1 MRSRRSSCLRHSS
14 QDLHHLLPIFTA
26 PLPDIERTF
35 AENRRKADLQYLV
48 ANFVTAGRLSSRWS
62 RRASSTGRA
71 TNCEQSRPSL
81 PLRTLFL
88 ELDDLYTSYVAT
100 GTYCLRLVISNRR
113 GPASHGD
120 ETLIID
126 QARGQ
131 ARFCRRLNVAIPQN
145 TFDLLHYRAWRERS
159 IPVPSIS
166 SARQQEK
173 IIDISCETNER

>member
-1 MRSRRSSCLRHSS
+1 
-14 QDLHHLLPIFTA
+14 
-26 PLPDIERTF
+26 
-35 AENRRKADLQYLV
+35 
-48 ANFVTAGRLSSRWS
+48 
-62 RRASSTGRA
+62 
-71 TNCEQSRPSL
+71 
-81 PLRTLFL
+81 
-88 ELDDLYTSYVAT
+88 
-100 GTYCLRLVISNRR
+100 
-113 GPASHGD
+113 
-120 ETLIID
+120 LIID